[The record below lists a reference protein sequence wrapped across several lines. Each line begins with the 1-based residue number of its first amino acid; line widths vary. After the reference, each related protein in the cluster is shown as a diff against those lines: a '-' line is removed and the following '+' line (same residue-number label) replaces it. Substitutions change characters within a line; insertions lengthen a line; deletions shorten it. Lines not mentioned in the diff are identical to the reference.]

1 MNNDMDIDYILNDKF
16 MHYVNGDI
24 YLSKEQIDILSKY
37 NIDYLEYND
46 MSRLIFD
53 IEQIL
58 YTCSYMDLEM
68 VSSELYEFY
77 YYHNVNK

>member
-58 YTCSYMDLEM
+58 NTCSYMDLET

>member
-1 MNNDMDIDYILNDKF
+1 MDIDYILNDKF

-24 YLSKEQIDILSKY
+24 YLSKEQIDILCKY

-58 YTCSYMDLEM
+58 NTCSYMDLET

>member
-1 MNNDMDIDYILNDKF
+1 MNNDMGIDYILNDKF

-24 YLSKEQIDILSKY
+24 YLSKEQIDILCKY

-53 IEQIL
+53 IEQVL
-58 YTCSYMDLEM
+58 NTCSYMDLEM

>member
-1 MNNDMDIDYILNDKF
+1 MNDDMDIDYILNDKF

-24 YLSKEQIDILSKY
+24 YLSKEQIDILCKY

-58 YTCSYMDLEM
+58 NTCSYMDLET